1 MPGKYNRKTK
11 TFDIVSDDIPPDV
24 QEEQQEEKHVDPDAQ
39 EPSSEPTE
47 PRTTYISRG
56 TKTLLLGP
64 PGAGKTT
71 ALVTFIEAGLELF
84 VIGTEPGFEEVILDA
99 IRDRGLDMSKLHYRY
114 IAPASAPWSALKS
127 MARQINIMGYDGLS
141 GLKTGIDKQSYTQ
154 FMDLLSCLSDF
165 TDQNGVN
172 FGPVDEFPENVAFA
186 LDSLSGLN
194 VMALDMMI
202 GGKPTAHQG
211 EWGVAM
217 NAEEKLILKL
227 TSDLKCFFVLTAHVE
242 KEPDILTG
250 VPLTMVGALGR
261 KLAPKLPRT
270 FSDVILSVKE
280 GDKFTWSTAAVNV
293 DLKSRSLP
301 IKDNLPPDFGQII
314 EVWRKRNAM

>member
-1 MPGKYNRKTK
+1 MGKYNPKTK
-11 TFDIVSDDIPPDV
+11 TFDVVSEPEPINVDDESTV
-24 QEEQQEEKHVDPDAQ
+24 HVDP
-39 EPSSEPTE
+39 PSQMDEQ
-47 PRTTYISRG
+47 RTYNSRG

-64 PGAGKTT
+64 PGSGKTT
-71 ALVTFIEAGLELF
+71 SLVTFIEAGLELF
-84 VIGTEPGFEEVILDA
+84 VIGTEPGFEEVILDVMRA
-99 IRDRGLDMSKLHYRY
+99 RGLDMSKLHYRY
-114 IAPASAPWSALKS
+114 ISPASAPWSALKS

-141 GLKTGIDKQSYTQ
+141 SLKTGIDKQSYTQ

-186 LDSLSGLN
+186 MDSLSGLN

-280 GDKFTWSTAAVNV
+280 GAKFTWSTAAVNV

-301 IKDNLPPDFGQII
+301 IKDGLRPDFGQIV
-314 EVWRKRNAM
+314 EVWKQRNDIE

>member
-1 MPGKYNRKTK
+1 MPKYNTKTK
-11 TFDIVSDDIPPDV
+11 TFEQEKEPEPINYDDESTV
-24 QEEQQEEKHVDPDAQ
+24 HVDPD
-39 EPSSEPTE
+39 EK
-47 PRTTYISRG
+47 ISAETGTKSTFNNRG

-64 PGAGKTT
+64 PGSGKTT
-71 ALVTFIEAGLELF
+71 ALVTFIEAGLDLF

-99 IRDRGLDMSKLHYRY
+99 MRDRDLDMAKLHYRY
-114 IAPASAPWSALKS
+114 IAPASAPWSALKN
-127 MARQINIMGYDGLS
+127 MARQINMMGYDGLS
-141 GLKTGIDKQSYTQ
+141 SLKSGIDKQSYTQ

-165 TDQNGVN
+165 TDQNGEN
-172 FGPVDEFPENVAFA
+172 FGPVDEFPENVALA
-186 LDSLSGLN
+186 IDSLSGIN

-301 IKDNLPPDFGQII
+301 IKDNLRPDFSQIV
-314 EVWRKRNAM
+314 EVWKRRNEM